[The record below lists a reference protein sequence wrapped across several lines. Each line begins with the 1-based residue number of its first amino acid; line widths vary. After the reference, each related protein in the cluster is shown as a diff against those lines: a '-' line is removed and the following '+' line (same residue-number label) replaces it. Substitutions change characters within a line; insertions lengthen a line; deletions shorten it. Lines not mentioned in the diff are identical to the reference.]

1 MTKDQWRAL
10 LGAAANKWETE
21 EERREAERDSI
32 ERMIQGVL
40 WWMVALGVGGTLLV
54 WSLGRL
60 ASWW

>member
-1 MTKDQWRAL
+1 MT
-10 LGAAANKWETE
+10 
-21 EERREAERDSI
+21 ERNVRDPFDSVADSVDTAHAQREAERDSI